1 MAWFELFKVGRDI
14 SITFIVKQIAIISLV
29 LLLTDACVSN
39 TPVRAQVLLFPD
51 AHKSYPSSN
60 GSQVARHYQVQQTI
74 PSQPNQPNL
83 HLVKITLPTKGQ
95 QVPVGKDLRIFGT
108 STDNAT
114 SNCKVSIKANG
125 VGPYRDASPRSNSSG
140 RGNYSN
146 WNFTITP
153 AYTAIREGQNKI
165 TAKFAC
171 SSDPTLVSHYSV
183 NVTGLGEAANNTSG
197 QQTTPYL
204 SSSSKSVANYA
215 NGNINTTRN
224 VPIPNH
230 SLQLSSTLSKSP
242 AVISTNNSKKPLSL
256 TLRLGKSSAHLG
268 DVETLTV
275 GVTDSNS
282 SKAIS
287 GATVLG
293 NISSSSAVYKKLKGS
308 TDSKGQATYSWTV
321 GNSDS
326 TGKYK
331 VAVLG
336 YAPGYESGLASKTF
350 RVAPLSSVTQSS
362 LPGANHIKHSINT
375 IRSNDN
381 GTSPVIPTSAPNSI
395 PNNTHHHHVAPVNSK
410 SSKNSGNNNN
420 SNNNNSNNNNN
431 NNGNN
436 INKNNNN
443 NNKVETPLNGGPGS
457 STPTNSHQKSPS
469 VSPSPS
475 FGVPITHVPFLL
487 P

>member
-1 MAWFELFKVGRDI
+1 M
-14 SITFIVKQIAIISLV
+14 
-29 LLLTDACVSN
+29 
-39 TPVRAQVLLFPD
+39 
-51 AHKSYPSSN
+51 
-60 GSQVARHYQVQQTI
+60 
-74 PSQPNQPNL
+74 
-83 HLVKITLPTKGQ
+83 KGQ
-95 QVPVGKDLRIFGT
+95 QVPVGKDLIIFGT

-153 AYTAIREGQNKI
+153 AYTAIKEGQNKI

-171 SSDPTLVSHYSV
+171 SNDPTLVSHYSV
-183 NVTGLGEAANNTSG
+183 NVTGIREAANNTSS
-197 QQTTPYL
+197 QQTAPYL
-204 SSSSKSVANYA
+204 SSSSKLVANYA
-215 NGNINTTRN
+215 NGDVNTTRN
-224 VPIPNH
+224 VPISNH
-230 SLQLSSTLSKSP
+230 SLSKSL
-242 AVISTNNSKKPLSL
+242 AVVSTNNSKKLLSL
-256 TLRLGKSSAHLG
+256 TLRLGKSSAHIG

-275 GVTDSNS
+275 GVTDRNS
-282 SKAIS
+282 SGAIN

-321 GNSDS
+321 GSSDS

-336 YAPGYESGLASKTF
+336 YAPGYESGSASKTF
-350 RVAPLSSVTQSS
+350 RIAPLSSVTQSS
-362 LPGANHIKHSINT
+362 LSGANDITHSSHI
-375 IRSNDN
+375 IRSNNN
-381 GTSPVIPTSAPNSI
+381 GSSPAIPTSGHNSI
-395 PNNTHHHHVAPVNSK
+395 PNNIHHHHLAPVNSK
-410 SSKNSGNNNN
+410 SNNNIGNNNN
-420 SNNNNSNNNNN
+420 NENNNNNN

-436 INKNNNN
+436 INNNNN
-443 NNKVETPLNGGPGS
+443 NNNNGETPLHGGPGS
-457 STPTNSHQKSPS
+457 STPTNGHQKSPS

>member
-1 MAWFELFKVGRDI
+1 MTWFELFKVGRDI

-29 LLLTDACVSN
+29 ILLTDACVSN
-39 TPVRAQVLLFPD
+39 NPVRAQVLLFPD
-51 AHKSYPSSN
+51 THKSYPSSN
-60 GSQVARHYQVQQTI
+60 DSQVARHYQIQQTI
-74 PSQPNQPNL
+74 TSQPNQPNL
-83 HLVKITLPTKGQ
+83 HLVKITLPAKGQ
-95 QVPVGKDLRIFGT
+95 QVPVGKDLIIFGT

-125 VGPYRDASPRSNSSG
+125 VGPYRDASPISNSSG

-153 AYTAIREGQNKI
+153 AYTAIKEGQNKI

-171 SSDPTLVSHYSV
+171 SNDPTLVSHYSV
-183 NVTGLGEAANNTSG
+183 NVTGIREAANNTSS

-204 SSSSKSVANYA
+204 SSSSKLVANYA
-215 NGNINTTRN
+215 NGNVNTTRN
-224 VPIPNH
+224 VPISNH
-230 SLQLSSTLSKSP
+230 SLSKSL
-242 AVISTNNSKKPLSL
+242 AVVSTNNSKKLLSL
-256 TLRLGKSSAHLG
+256 TLRLGKSSAHVG

-275 GVTDSNS
+275 GVTDKNS
-282 SKAIS
+282 SGAIN
-287 GATVLG
+287 GAKVLG

-321 GNSDS
+321 GSSDS

-336 YAPGYESGLASKTF
+336 YAPGYESGSASKTF
-350 RVAPLSSVTQSS
+350 RIAPLSSVTQSS
-362 LPGANHIKHSINT
+362 LPGANDITHSSHV
-375 IRSNDN
+375 IRSNNN
-381 GTSPVIPTSAPNSI
+381 GSSPVIPTSGHNSI
-395 PNNTHHHHVAPVNSK
+395 PNNIHHHHLAPVNSK
-410 SSKNSGNNNN
+410 SNNNIGNNNN
-420 SNNNNSNNNNN
+420 NENNNNNN

-436 INKNNNN
+436 INNNNN
-443 NNKVETPLNGGPGS
+443 NNNNGEAPLHGGPGS